1 MKSNSKRS
9 VSENRVPK
17 YNPGTISVSPEP
29 GDPMSAVAAGAARH
43 AFSRF
48 AFFSLLLGAAIIG
61 FSGIFVRMS
70 PVGPVATGFY
80 RMILASPVFWAMVFT
95 LPAARGGGMGER
107 RLRWAVVLPGI
118 CFGFD
123 TALWNWSLHLTTV
136 SNATLFAN
144 LAPIFVTIG
153 AWLLF
158 REHISRLFLLGLATA
173 IGGTFVLMS
182 GSLEVSA
189 SHLLGDVFG
198 CVTAIFYGGYQLSI
212 NRLRRHYSTVFLMAC
227 TCLVAGGVL
236 LAVTLATG
244 ERLTWT
250 HVGLWAGLA
259 PLLGL
264 AYICHSC
271 GQGLIVFAMQK
282 LPAPFSSVSL
292 LMQPVVATIAAW
304 AILAEAIGPLQ
315 MTGAAIVLLGI
326 LLAQRG
332 SLASRGGRNYGG
344 AA

>member
-1 MKSNSKRS
+1 M
-9 VSENRVPK
+9 
-17 YNPGTISVSPEP
+17 
-29 GDPMSAVAAGAARH
+29 A
-43 AFSRF
+43 
-48 AFFSLLLGAAIIG
+48 LLLGAAIIG

-80 RMILASPVFWAMVFT
+80 RMILASPVFWILVFT
-95 LPAARGGGMGER
+95 LPAAQGGGMGER
-107 RLRWAVVLPGI
+107 HLRWAVLLPGI
-118 CFGFD
+118 CFGID
-123 TALWNWSLHLTTV
+123 TSLWNWSLHLTTV

-144 LAPIFVTIG
+144 LAPIFVTLG

-158 REHISRLFLLGLATA
+158 REHISRLFLVGMVTA
-173 IGGTFVLMS
+173 IAGTVVLMG

-189 SHLLGDVFG
+189 SHVLGDVFG
-198 CVTAIFYGGYQLSI
+198 CTTAIFYGGYQLSI
-212 NRLRRHYSTVFLMAC
+212 NRLRRYYSTVFLMAC
-227 TCLVAGGVL
+227 SCLVAGGVL
-236 LAVTLATG
+236 LIIALVTG

-259 PLLGL
+259 PLFAL
-264 AYICHSC
+264 AYVCQSC

-292 LMQPVVATIAAW
+292 LMQPIVATLAAW
-304 AILAEAIGPLQ
+304 AILGERIGRWQ
-315 MTGAAIVLLGI
+315 MAGAVVVLLGI

-332 SLASRGGRNYGG
+332 SLASRGGTAYGG